1 MWLLADTSTIHTQY
15 AKHIRMNVS
24 IISFITLALM
34 YILII
39 PALIF
44 PKIRNLFQNFSHA
57 DIPIFFI
64 EASSKRLENESEIG
78 CSFLGLALSTKDYSA
93 GNIIW
98 FHRVSNSFSEYIPFV
113 MNGGRADIHIFIL
126 EIGFRIISSNVS
138 TSLSLNLYQE
148 ILRDT

>member
-64 EASSKRLENESEIG
+64 DASSKRLENESEIG
-78 CSFLGLALSTKDYSA
+78 CSFLGLALSKRL
-93 GNIIW
+93 
-98 FHRVSNSFSEYIPFV
+98 F
-113 MNGGRADIHIFIL
+113 GRKH
-126 EIGFRIISSNVS
+126 NMVP
-138 TSLSLNLYQE
+138 
-148 ILRDT
+148 